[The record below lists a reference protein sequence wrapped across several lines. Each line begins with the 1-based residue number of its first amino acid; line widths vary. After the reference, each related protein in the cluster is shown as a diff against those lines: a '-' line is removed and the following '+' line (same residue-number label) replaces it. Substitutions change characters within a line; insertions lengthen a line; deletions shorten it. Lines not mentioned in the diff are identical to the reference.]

1 MKKKYMKAELSFLR
15 VVPLMKF
22 SKFLSVNGMKHKPL
36 KVFFGKK
43 KTKRAKFRSDS
54 SKVLILVLVYTPAE
68 WL

>member
-1 MKKKYMKAELSFLR
+1 MKAELSFLR

-43 KTKRAKFRSDS
+43 RLKELNSGQTQAKWSF
-54 SKVLILVLVYTPAE
+54 
-68 WL
+68 WF